1 MTGSSQN
8 NSTSFPFPDD
18 NVKPKIKEDKML
30 WGLPLAKAIWNS
42 RAFNNPNLFYNV
54 RNEYYERIN
63 FALGLNN
70 PNEFKPALGIN
81 PTEAQQTFIPNMDWT
96 IKNYATKRV
105 NIATAKITNR
115 FYDPVF
121 QPGDP
126 FSLDREKNYRAKLKS
141 YMDQQEFLQEMNKII
156 SVDTSPEDVDPDLM
170 PQNDTELDIHMKI
183 NYKDRGAAWLE
194 KRVKH
199 FFDRNR
205 YPDIKSEGA
214 FNQFV
219 LGARVELVD
228 SDGYGRPR
236 VKSISP
242 AKAILP
248 FFETP
253 YPTNL
258 EYGAHIDFYDIP
270 SARKLWEGAFTVD
283 EEAHIIEN
291 YSTTEQ
297 LSYENS
303 YGQNST
309 STRKIRILHFEKRT
323 IDDKVFVDSKDTFGN
338 KRFVERDF
346 DFYKSPQ
353 QQAKFHEKNGDRAK
367 LIRQGVST
375 VYSGYW
381 IVDSDYIF
389 DYGRKKWQEG
399 EWGALGEGCIGYKV
413 VAPNLKDGIV
423 VSTMD
428 QMIPVLRELQ
438 RYHLKIQQVVAA
450 AVPKGIAIDL
460 EALRKAKLTGP
471 NGKDLSDLEKIK
483 MFQQTGI
490 MIFNPGDGSVYGKG
504 STNKPIIEIEN
515 GMAQDIIHYTSLV
528 TMALGQLDEVIG
540 LNEMSAA
547 SPVHER
553 KGARVAQMQQQ
564 STETA
569 LWYLYEADAHIY
581 REVSKSLA
589 IKAIQS
595 ELYKPDYYK
604 EAFGESS
611 AEFIRKFRMDK
622 VDFGLIL
629 EIQPSNDQWQEFYV
643 EVKEAQTK
651 GFVTLS
657 QSVLLKRVPTLKEA
671 ESLLGLFEERSRRQA
686 AEAKAN
692 DVQMNAKVQGDVA
705 QQTHSN
711 AKEIETLKQQTI
723 LGKAQIDVQIEGMK
737 GAQAMKEIYIQAF
750 LDGKLNVESIRVQG
764 DEDAQLAILKGEIEK
779 DIKRIEASRPVNK
792 SA

>member
-1 MTGSSQN
+1 MASSQN
-8 NSTSFPFPDD
+8 GVSYPFPDD
-18 NVKPKIKEDKML
+18 NVKTKIKEDKML
-30 WGLPLAKAIWNS
+30 WGLPLVRAIWYN
-42 RAFNNPNLFYNV
+42 RAFNNPELFYNS
-54 RNEYYERIN
+54 RGNYYERIN

-70 PNEFKPALGIN
+70 PDEFKPTVGIN
-81 PTEAQQTFIPNMDWT
+81 PTEAQQTFIPNMDWS

-105 NIATAKITNR
+105 NIATAKIENR

-126 FSLDREKNYRAKLKS
+126 FSLDREKNYRAKMKA

-156 SVDTSPEDVDPDLM
+156 SVDTAPEDVDPDLM
-170 PQNDTELDIHMKI
+170 PQNDTELDVHMKI

-205 YPDIKSEGA
+205 YPEIKSEGA

-219 LGARVELVD
+219 LGVRVELVD
-228 SDGYGRPR
+228 SDAYGRPEI
-236 VKSISP
+236 KNINP
-242 AKAILP
+242 ASAVFP
-248 FFETP
+248 TFNTP
-253 YPTNL
+253 YPTDL
-258 EYGAHIDFYDIP
+258 EYGGHIEEYDIP
-270 SARKLWEGAFTVD
+270 SARKLWEGSFTAE
-283 EEAHIIEN
+283 EEAKIIEN
-291 YSTTEQ
+291 YATVES
-297 LSYENS
+297 LHYENS

-309 STRKIRILHFEKRT
+309 STRKIRIFRFEKRS
-323 IDDKVFVDSKDTFGN
+323 IDDKVFVDSKDSFGN
-338 KRFVERDF
+338 KRFVEREF

-367 LIRQGVST
+367 LIRHGVST

-381 IVDSDYIF
+381 IVDSEHVF
-389 DYGRKKWQEG
+389 GYGRKKWQEG
-399 EWGALGEGCIGYKV
+399 KYGALGEGCIGYKV
-413 VAPNLKDGIV
+413 VAPNLKNGIV

-438 RYHLKIQQVVAA
+438 RLHLKIQQIVAS

-460 EALRKAKLTGP
+460 AALKAANLKGP
-471 NGKDLSDLEKIK
+471 NGELLSDLEKIK

-490 MIFNPGDGSVYGKG
+490 MIFNPGGNSHYGKG
-504 STNKPIIEIEN
+504 STQKPIIEIEN
-515 GMAQDIIHYTSLV
+515 GMANDIVHYTSLISV
-528 TMALGQLDEVIG
+528 ALGQLDEVIG

-569 LWYLYEADAHIY
+569 LWYLYAADAHIY

-595 ELYKPDYYK
+595 ELYKPGYYK

-611 AEFIRKFRMDK
+611 AEFIREFRMDK

-629 EIQPSNDQWQEFYV
+629 EIHPSDDQWQDFYIQIDNA
-643 EVKEAQTK
+643 KTD
-651 GFVTLS
+651 GSITGS
-657 QSVLLKRVPTLKEA
+657 QRVLLRRVPTLKEA
-671 ESLLGLFEERSRRQA
+671 EALLRLFEERTRRQA
-686 AEAKAN
+686 IEQEERN
-692 DVQMNAKVQGDVA
+692 IQQNAKVQGDVA
-705 QQTHSN
+705 QKTHDN
-711 AKEIETLKQQTI
+711 AKELETIKQQTI
-723 LGKAQIDVQIEGMK
+723 LGQVQAEVKIEGMK
-737 GAQAMKEIYIQAF
+737 GAQAMKEIYIQAYF
-750 LDGKLNVESIRVQG
+750 DGKLTIESIRVKG
-764 DEDAQLAILKGEIEK
+764 DEDAQLAVLKGEIQK
-779 DIKRIEASRPVNK
+779 DIERIKSKKQLK